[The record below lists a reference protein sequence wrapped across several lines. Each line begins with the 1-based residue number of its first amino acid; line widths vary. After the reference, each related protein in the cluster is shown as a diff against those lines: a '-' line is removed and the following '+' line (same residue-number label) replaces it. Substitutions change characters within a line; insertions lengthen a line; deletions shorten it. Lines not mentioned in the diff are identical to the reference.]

1 MKKILEHVTI
11 RINGLVQ
18 GVGFRPFVYR
28 AAQKNN
34 IRLGENRSEGIFI
47 EASGEMM
54 NIDNFI
60 SDLKSKAPV
69 AAQIENVLILPSIQA
84 HKNGFQIILSD
95 EYSGEKEITQ
105 IGPDIAVCA
114 NCLEDIRKQ
123 PHRLNYPFTNCTNC
137 GHRF

>member
-1 MKKILEHVTI
+1 MK
-11 RINGLVQ
+11 
-18 GVGFRPFVYR
+18 
-28 AAQKNN
+28 
-34 IRLGENRSEGIFI
+34 NRSEGIFI

-105 IGPDIAVCA
+105 IGPDIAGLCKLPGRHPKTTTQAKLPV
-114 NCLEDIRKQ
+114 
-123 PHRLNYPFTNCTNC
+123 Y
-137 GHRF
+137 